1 MANSPVP
8 TAGPAPVDRV
18 ATIRRFGSWAID
30 SVAVVAV
37 IGVAGLLHPIIAAIV
52 LLVGAPAYYL
62 IGVGSLGTGT
72 VGHRV
77 MRLQVI
83 DDRTGEPADLIRAS
97 LRMISGVVLLLPFAI
112 PAAMS
117 IRSMVVTTP
126 GRAWHDLAS
135 QTSMRSAR

>member
-1 MANSPVP
+1 MTNSPIP
-8 TAGPAPVDRV
+8 TAGPAPTDRV

-30 SVAVVAV
+30 FVVIVAVVA
-37 IGVAGLLHPIIAAIV
+37 VAGLLHPIIAAIV
-52 LLVGAPAYYL
+52 LLAGAPAYYL
-62 IGVGSLGTGT
+62 IAVGSLGTGT
-72 VGHRV
+72 VGHRL
-77 MRLQVI
+77 MRIQVI

-97 LRMISGVVLLLPFAI
+97 LRMISGVALMLPFAI

-117 IRSMVVTTP
+117 IRSMIVTTP